1 MNHFQNIYVYVYTVY
16 GIIYLQFYI
25 PQMKSWSWWLT
36 PTILTPGRLL
46 MEEDYCELEA
56 SLGYRVLKK
65 LTN

>member
-1 MNHFQNIYVYVYTVY
+1 
-16 GIIYLQFYI
+16 
-25 PQMKSWSWWLT
+25 MKSWSWWLT